1 MKIMIVDD
9 QRTQSLGLSQ
19 MLRQLGYTDLLIAA
33 SAQETYQHL
42 RFHTLTTG
50 PSACAVDM
58 ILMDVNMPGTSGIE
72 ACAHI
77 KSNVAWRD
85 IPILMVTTSAETQDL
100 SDAFNA
106 GAMDYI
112 QKPPLMDEL
121 NVRVRSALKLK
132 HEMDERKKREY
143 DLDILNDQLESA
155 LRDLASQHMQLALE
169 RERAE
174 KLLLNILPAP
184 IAARLKEGEQVIAD
198 QFEEVTVLFADIE
211 NFTPLAASMPPA
223 KLVEMLNNIFS
234 VFDAIVEKHGL
245 EKIKTMGDAYLAVG
259 GLPIPSRDHTVAVA
273 NAALEMLEAF
283 PHLTEDYLRLRIGI
297 HTGPVV
303 AGVIG
308 KRKFNYDLW
317 GDTVN
322 IASRMQS
329 HGQPDRIHVTA
340 QTYAHLKDKFDFQ
353 PRGEMEIR
361 GKGAMQTYM
370 MMGNQS
376 GVGEGDLAKDASLRK
391 VLAE

>member
-1 MKIMIVDD
+1 MKILIVDD

-19 MLRQLGYTDLLIAA
+19 LLKQLGYSDLLTAA
-33 SAQETYQHL
+33 SAQEAYQHL
-42 RFHTLTTG
+42 RFHTLISG
-50 PSACAVDM
+50 PVTCAVDI
-58 ILMDVNMPGTSGIE
+58 ILMDVNMPGVSGIE

-77 KSNVAWRD
+77 KSNAAWRD
-85 IPILMVTTSAETQDL
+85 IPIIMVTTSAETQDL

-112 QKPPLMDEL
+112 QKPPVRDEL

-132 HEMDERKKREY
+132 YEMDERKKREY

-155 LRDLASQHMQLALE
+155 LRDLANQHMQLALE

-184 IAARLKEGEQVIAD
+184 IAARLKDGEQVIAD
-198 QFEEVTVLFADIE
+198 HFEEVTVLFVDIE
-211 NFTPLAASMPPA
+211 NFTPLASSMPPDR
-223 KLVEMLNNIFS
+223 LVDMLNGIFS

-245 EKIKTMGDAYLAVG
+245 EKIKTMGDAYMAVG
-259 GLPIPSRDHTVAVA
+259 GLPIPSREHAEAVA
-273 NAALEMLEAF
+273 NAALEMLAEF
-283 PHLTEDYLRLRIGI
+283 PHLTEDNLRLRIGI

-308 KRKFNYDLW
+308 KKKFNYDLW

-329 HGQPDRIHVTA
+329 HGQPDRIQVTA
-340 QTYAHLKDKFDFQ
+340 RTYEHLMDMFDLQ
-353 PRGEMEIR
+353 PRGEIEVR
-361 GKGAMQTYM
+361 GKGVMQTYLLQ
-370 MMGNQS
+370 GRLS
-376 GVGEGDLAKDASLRK
+376 GVGRCGNKSR
-391 VLAE
+391 

>member
-1 MKIMIVDD
+1 MKILIVDD

-19 MLRQLGYTDLLIAA
+19 LLKQLGYSDLLTAA
-33 SAQETYQHL
+33 SAQEAYQHL
-42 RFHTLTTG
+42 RFHTLISG
-50 PSACAVDM
+50 PVTCAVDI
-58 ILMDVNMPGTSGIE
+58 ILMDVNMPGVSGIE

-77 KSNVAWRD
+77 KSNAAWRD
-85 IPILMVTTSAETQDL
+85 IPIIMVTTSAETQDL

-112 QKPPLMDEL
+112 QKPPVRDEL

-132 HEMDERKKREY
+132 YEMDERKKREY

-155 LRDLASQHMQLALE
+155 LRDLANQHMQLALE

-184 IAARLKEGEQVIAD
+184 IAARLKDGEQVIAD
-198 QFEEVTVLFADIE
+198 HFDEVTVLFVDIE
-211 NFTPLAASMPPA
+211 NFTPLASSMPPDR
-223 KLVEMLNNIFS
+223 LVDMLNGIFS

-245 EKIKTMGDAYLAVG
+245 EKIKTMGDAYMAVG
-259 GLPIPSRDHTVAVA
+259 GLPIPSREHAEAVA
-273 NAALEMLEAF
+273 NAALEMLAEF
-283 PHLTEDYLRLRIGI
+283 PHLTEDNLRLRIGI

-308 KRKFNYDLW
+308 KKKFNYDLW

-322 IASRMQS
+322 LASRMQS
-329 HGQPDRIHVTA
+329 HGQPDRIQVTA
-340 QTYAHLKDKFDFQ
+340 RTYEHLRDKFDFQ
-353 PRGEMEIR
+353 PRGDVEIR
-361 GKGAMQTYM
+361 GKGAMPTYILL
-370 MMGNQS
+370 GRRS
-376 GVGEGDLAKDASLRK
+376 GVGEGVKMEEEA
-391 VLAE
+391 VEI